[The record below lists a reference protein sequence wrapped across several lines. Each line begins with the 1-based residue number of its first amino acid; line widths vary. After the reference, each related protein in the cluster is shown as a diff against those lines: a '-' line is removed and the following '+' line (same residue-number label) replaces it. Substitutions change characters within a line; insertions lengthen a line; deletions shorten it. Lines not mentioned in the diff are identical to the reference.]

1 MNRPSTTLVI
11 ALAITSTIA
20 LAAVVAMVVFSGS
33 GQSDGVGAY
42 AGGVGEIFLI
52 LLVVGFVMGVLTL
65 LVLRRKGT

>member
-1 MNRPSTTLVI
+1 MNRPSTTIVI

-20 LAAVVAMVVFSGS
+20 LAAVVAMAVFSGS

-52 LLVVGFVMGVLTL
+52 LLVVGFVMGVLAL